1 MKIKKR
7 FLAITVIPGLL
18 FLLYASLIPTS
29 DPIAPVTL
37 ALSPNPVLAASGS
50 PSFAGKTIRIIVG
63 YSPGGGFDTLSRLLA
78 RHISRHFP
86 GNPTILVTN
95 MTGAGGAV
103 SFNYVYS
110 RAKPDGRTW
119 VTSDGAL
126 ILSKI
131 LGIPGPN
138 FDVEKFPWLG
148 VAQESHTVCL
158 VMTRTGIK
166 TADQFLKSK
175 KRIRIASTVPGDSV
189 HIRPIMAAQAVGANF
204 KLILGYHGTSGMRL
218 AMHGN
223 EADAAC
229 WGWQS
234 IKVTGADM
242 MKRKE
247 AIPIL
252 QIGFGRH
259 PDLPKVPNILEFPM
273 SQDDKKM
280 LRLVMAPGSIAKIF
294 AAPPGTPPEILKV
307 LRRGFA
313 DTLKDPKLRAQAK
326 KLKISLAYTSPEKI
340 TQIIKEMISTP
351 TELKKKVAKIAR
363 PG

>member
-1 MKIKKR
+1 
-7 FLAITVIPGLL
+7 
-18 FLLYASLIPTS
+18 
-29 DPIAPVTL
+29 
-37 ALSPNPVLAASGS
+37 LSPSPVLAASGS
-50 PSFAGKTIRIIVG
+50 PSFAGKTIRITVG

-78 RHISRHFP
+78 RHMSRHFP
-86 GNPTILVTN
+86 GNSTILVAN
-95 MTGAGGAV
+95 MPGAGGAV

-138 FDVEKFPWLG
+138 FDVEKFSWLG
-148 VAQESHTVCL
+148 VVQESHTVCL

-189 HIRPIMAAQAVGANF
+189 HIRPLMVAQAVGANF
-204 KLILGYHGTSGMRL
+204 KLILGYRGTSGMRL

-223 EADAAC
+223 EAGAAC

-234 IKVTGADM
+234 MKVTGADM

-259 PDLPKVPNILEFPM
+259 PDLPKVPTYRGERGYHGANHAGAVHWGFGGGPQKKRVHIDGIMFQTTILTN
-273 SQDDKKM
+273 
-280 LRLVMAPGSIAKIF
+280 
-294 AAPPGTPPEILKV
+294 GTPIVERGRLKA
-307 LRRGFA
+307 L
-313 DTLKDPKLRAQAK
+313 DDPKIRE
-326 KLKISLAYTSPEKI
+326 LASKYGEPDRILAEA
-340 TQIIKEMISTP
+340 
-351 TELKKKVAKIAR
+351 L
-363 PG
+363 